1 MTPII
6 NAKLRIFQKKR
17 PRNEDLKE
25 VHQTNSNPGPHD
37 HQPNTLTT
45 RLPTAAAES
54 TENLS
59 YLCTQLINVYVPSPD
74 SDRNPRGGGQLPNPK
89 SVILR

>member
-1 MTPII
+1 M
-6 NAKLRIFQKKR
+6 NARLRIFSKKRSGNQDQKK
-17 PRNEDLKE
+17 
-25 VHQTNSNPGPHD
+25 VHQTDSNPGPHD

-59 YLCTQLINVYVPSPD
+59 CLWVHLINVTVAGPD
-74 SDRNPRGGGQLPNPK
+74 PDFNPRGGGELPNPK
-89 SVILR
+89 SAILR